1 MLAIMLEK
9 SLCRTFRS
17 PNQRISQGWEGKK
30 PALAGFLLAV
40 VLVCYTQ
47 DKINKSYQLD
57 TTMKINEIAPS
68 RLDEINP
75 LNIPGVK
82 PVVKYV
88 GPYFDKAA
96 QAAAKLYGAGKGTS
110 QAELDALRAGETGAA
125 KSGAAA
131 ADRQLSTVSKD
142 ELNALLYP
150 PAETNPT
157 VASWIKNR
165 QSDAGPAVWRRRGD
179 PGFDPDLSKN
189 KALPPGFRDLPPA
202 DVGATI
208 RAINNTPRPSASG
221 PKPRPRPADLDPTY
235 PNGPRP
241 RNAEPELGNMEPPL
255 QAGPAA
261 AEIGQVRPGVDAKA
275 SAAGSTAAGA
285 QRYTMDEIRQFQELL
300 RTNPA
305 AAQEQAKKM
314 GFLGKAGLTTL
325 GAATLGLGVQG
336 AHMVYPD
343 TIPSVGKMASKAA
356 GAVSDFVAPIGVN
369 SKGSGPPAGDKPY
382 DPKDFAP
389 SADQGQDDPLRKEK
403 DEALRQAL
411 SGEIKE
417 STAALNR
424 MVYLSRL

>member
-1 MLAIMLEK
+1 
-9 SLCRTFRS
+9 
-17 PNQRISQGWEGKK
+17 
-30 PALAGFLLAV
+30 
-40 VLVCYTQ
+40 
-47 DKINKSYQLD
+47 
-57 TTMKINEIAPS
+57 MKINEIANK

-75 LNIPGVK
+75 MNIPGAK
-82 PVVKYV
+82 PAVKYV

-96 QAAAKLYGAGKGTS
+96 AAAAKAFGAGKGTT
-110 QAELDALRAGETGAA
+110 QAELDALRASETGAA

-241 RNAEPELGNMEPPL
+241 RNATPELGNMEPPL

-300 RTNPA
+300 STNPA
-305 AAQEQAKKM
+305 AAQDVAKKM
-314 GFLGKAGLTTL
+314 GLPAKLFL
-325 GAATLGLGVQG
+325 GAAGVG
-336 AHMVYPD
+336 ALAAAPTAINAVRPGTVPD
-343 TIPSVGKMASKAA
+343 WANPVSYVTKGAEKVLAPKPLPPEERIQRVAEPETDRSRDSSSSSTEPAA
-356 GAVSDFVAPIGVN
+356 QTPV
-369 SKGSGPPAGDKPY
+369 PPAAKA
-382 DPKDFAP
+382 K
-389 SADQGQDDPLRKEK
+389 SADEIPDNDPRVQELMRQLEK
-403 DEALRQAL
+403 NGKLD
-411 SGEIKE
+411 E
-417 STAALNR
+417 STTALDR
-424 MVYLSRL
+424 MIYLSRL